1 VRLSLEAN
9 LEALESGQAALASFL
24 DEAGASEKT
33 AYNASLAFEELVSN
47 VMRHAYPSGHGPIDV
62 SVELDGAEV
71 ILTVEDQGR
80 PFNPLLAEEP
90 AKPASVEEAQIGG
103 WGISLVRMAATNIEY
118 RRIDSRNRVRVRIRN
133 S

>member
-1 VRLSLEAN
+1 MRLSLEAN
-9 LEALESGQAALASFL
+9 PEALESGQAALTRFL
-24 DEAGASEKT
+24 AQAGASEKT
-33 AYNASLAFEELVSN
+33 VYNASLAFEELVSN
-47 VMRHAYPSGHGPIDV
+47 VIRHAYPSGHGPIDV
-62 SVELDGAEV
+62 IAEMEGAEV
-71 ILTVEDQGR
+71 VLTVEDEGR